1 MRPLTAP
8 AAALRPAAEPD
19 PSNRE
24 RQAAARGWY
33 YLREPEDGRLAP
45 AAARLAAGDGATLT
59 RRLQGCLA
67 RVVVEDRS
75 GASLPSAALIRG
87 AQALGLALE
96 ASGAGG
102 GAGERGAVRLRL
114 GPAGTP
120 LDWAVV
126 HDEDIVEQTILVD
139 GLWVAGCGSPHPV
152 EAALAALLDGP
163 NAPPAPARSSAPPA
177 PAGPRG
183 GRPRVLFFESLM
195 NSDMPH
201 NDRELSQ
208 GVLHMISALDGMDVD
223 VALANVKM
231 PIVGVER
238 PVEGLDRLAAVVAE
252 APIHLVV
259 ITLLEG
265 YFEGVERL
273 VATLR
278 GLGCRARVAVGGV
291 MPTLSPLQ
299 VAAQLGDVSFV
310 CRGAGEPTLPA
321 LVAAV
326 GASTVDEP
334 FTAAQQAALLQLSGL
349 ICLEPGLLLSAMSG
363 RVPKVPTLDATPLAL
378 RYLQARHIEGGVEIS
393 TSRGCVHR
401 CTFCSIIGREDYQAR
416 SATGVFDLLEA
427 YAERFRALYG
437 ERVPPN
443 AFRVH
448 ISDDDF
454 ACDKARAAAILVG
467 LLQTRFRLSSAQ
479 VSVADLCLREGG
491 RLLPVPD
498 PVLFG
503 ALRPECFA
511 DFGAPVPERDYVADH
526 RSRRWSSYL
535 QIGVETFAE
544 AELLRLGKG
553 YRRVHVRAV
562 AAALDAAGLHF
573 DAYYIQSNAETT
585 AADLVEGALE
595 LCRLKLRSPR
605 YFHLRFPVVPH
616 LVSYFSSA
624 SYRQKARAGKLHQVI
639 VRRTLQVPG
648 FPELD
653 YPLVDHDAPQDPL
666 VAAAVARGF
675 LTDERLYCGSL
686 GRLSEALALAAPE
699 GHPEADRALAL
710 RRLLDD
716 GPRRL
721 AFELLA
727 RARRAAKGG
736 QDPEWPGPA
745 PTEAQALAVATG
757 LLGPPAQWIRTFR
770 RFDSEEVPRL
780 VVVPTWQC
788 ELRCRYCLIPKQDGR
803 VMPWQTL
810 RRAIDLLLSS
820 DRPELILQFFGG
832 EALLE
837 WGLVV
842 QALDY
847 GQAAAAARGK
857 ALRFVLSSNGWSLD
871 EEKLAI
877 LARYPVKLELSL
889 DGDPDT
895 QNRFRRAFRK
905 GEDSY
910 TLGIAPRV
918 GPILAS
924 GLPYDVIMVVHPKNV
939 DKMADN
945 FFHIAGLGFAR
956 VQINFTLGARW
967 SAEEQRAFA
976 AGLAAVAAGI
986 AERRAA
992 GQDITMINLE
1002 NRPMPV
1008 RLNGEITVDHDGQI
1022 YGGNA
1027 FLHETEHKHKLRVGH
1042 LDEASSF
1049 DRLWMDAP
1057 DNEALLAWSYPP
1069 DITENNLQVGK
1080 IMHRFLVWMAQ
1091 GEAERRASVG
1101 PPAAPGVGPGQG

>member
-1 MRPLTAP
+1 MPPQTAP
-8 AAALRPAAEPD
+8 LPADPD
-19 PSNRE
+19 DTGPE
-24 RQAAARGWY
+24 RRAAARGWY
-33 YLREPEDGRLAP
+33 YLVEPEGGVHAPEALRLI
-45 AAARLAAGDGATLT
+45 AGDGAVLT
-59 RRLQGCLA
+59 RRLQGSLA
-67 RVVVEDRS
+67 RVRVHDRS
-75 GASLPSAALIRG
+75 GLALPPAALLRA
-87 AQALGLALE
+87 AQAVGLALE
-96 ASGAGG
+96 AR
-102 GAGERGAVRLRL
+102 GEGDDRALLLQL

-120 LDWAVV
+120 LSFV
-126 HDEDIVEQTILVD
+126 EDDAQETLRMD
-139 GLWVAGCGSPHPV
+139 GAWVAGCGGPHPV
-152 EAALAALLDGP
+152 EAAVEALLRA
-163 NAPPAPARSSAPPA
+163 APRPTQRPAARPPLHLGPAPGA
-177 PAGPRG
+177 

-223 VALANVKM
+223 IALANVKM

-238 PVEGLDRLAAVVAE
+238 PVEGLERLAAVVAE

-265 YFEGVERL
+265 YFEGVQRL

-278 GLGCRARVAVGGV
+278 ALGCRARVAVGGV
-291 MPTLSPLQ
+291 MPTLAPLH
-299 VAAQLGDVSFV
+299 VAAQLGDLSFV
-310 CRGAGEPTLPA
+310 CRGAGEPTLPG
-321 LVAAV
+321 LLAAV
-326 GASTVDEP
+326 GASTLDDPLSE
-334 FTAAQQAALLQLSGL
+334 AQQRALMGL
-349 ICLEPGLLLSAMSG
+349 RGVISLEPGLLISAMSG
-363 RVPKVPTLDATPLAL
+363 AVPKVPTLDATPLAL
-378 RYLQARHIEGGVEIS
+378 RYLEPRHIEGGVEIS

-416 SATGVFDLLEA
+416 SASGVFALLEG
-427 YAERFRALYG
+427 YAARFRELFGAH
-437 ERVPPN
+437 VPPN

-467 LLQTRFRLSSAQ
+467 LLQTPFRLSSAQ
-479 VSVADLCLREGG
+479 VSVADLCRREGG
-491 RLLPVPD
+491 RLLPEPD
-498 PVLFG
+498 PTLFA

-511 DFGAPVPERDYVADH
+511 DFGAPIPERDYVADH

-553 YRRVHVRAV
+553 YRRVHVRAI

-573 DAYYIQSNAETT
+573 DAYYIQCNAETT

-624 SYRQKARAGKLHQVI
+624 SYRQKARAGKLHQVV
-639 VRRTLQVPG
+639 VRRKLEVPG

-666 VAAAVARGF
+666 VAAAVAQGF

-686 GRLSEALALAAPE
+686 ARLSDALAAAAPE

-721 AFELLA
+721 VFGLLA
-727 RARRAAKGG
+727 RARRAARGG
-736 QDPEWPGPA
+736 VDPDWPGPA
-745 PTEAQALAVATG
+745 PTEAAALAVATG
-757 LLGPPAQWIRTFR
+757 LLGPPAQWIRAFR

-780 VVVPTWQC
+780 VVIPTWQC

-803 VMPWQTL
+803 VMPWATL

-820 DRPELILQFFGG
+820 ERAELILQFFGG

-837 WGLVV
+837 WALVR

-847 GQAAAAARGK
+847 GRAAAAARGK
-857 ALRFVLSSNGWSLD
+857 SLRFVLSSNGWSLD

-877 LARYPVKLELSL
+877 LAQYPVKLELSL

-895 QNRFRRAFRK
+895 QNGFRRAFRR

-910 TLGIAPRV
+910 ALGIAPRAAA
-918 GPILAS
+918 ILAS

-939 DKMADN
+939 AKMADN
-945 FFHIAGLGFAR
+945 FFHIAGLGFTR

-967 SAEEQRAFA
+967 SAEEQAAFA
-976 AGLAAVAAGI
+976 AGLAAVAEGI
-986 AERRAA
+986 AARRAA
-992 GQDITMINLE
+992 GQSITMINLE

-1027 FLHETEHKHKLRVGH
+1027 FLHETEHKHKLRIGQ
-1042 LDEASSF
+1042 LDAPVSF

-1057 DNEALLAWSYPP
+1057 DNEALLAWSYPK

-1091 GEAERRASVG
+1091 RAAG
-1101 PPAAPGVGPGQG
+1101 PGAGAAPSPAGAQG